1 VFDKSWRCVQG
12 VKGRYTMAYF
22 DFVEDPT
29 SSLGAYLYVTNDW
42 IIDGE
47 SGAVPNDCYNVFHVA
62 TGAGREQW
70 EVRVYGDATV
80 WVAKNGVMMQERHD
94 PVGGA
99 FGGATGF
106 GPSPNV
112 AFNHTIFE
120 LRFPASTGRVKMQL
134 GDPVRTVDGPMNT
147 AAQEAA
153 SMHRS
158 ATGGGGCTEM
168 TMVDEPNNVTIEAK
182 PEMWDPPDPDSNATE
197 SPVQSTCTMPP
208 CDFFDESILITW
220 APSWS
225 PSASPTRSPSMS
237 PTLSRCRNGVKD
249 EGETDV
255 DCGGGC
261 PGTCGFE
268 AGCCVDGD
276 CMGSRAYGRVKVF
289 RLLTVL
295 VVRGQV
301 VRERAAQLR
310 VRVALALR
318 AVRGLDGMD
327 PVLEALR
334 IGHLTEINARNVSFQ
349 ENLGESCVTRIAC

>member
-1 VFDKSWRCVQG
+1 MFDKSWRCVQG

-134 GDPVRTVDGPMNT
+134 GNPVRTVDGPMNT

-158 ATGGGGCTEM
+158 ATGGGGCTGLSVRM
-168 TMVDEPNNVTIEAK
+168 RVTPAK
-182 PEMWDPPDPDSNATE
+182 V
-197 SPVQSTCTMPP
+197 SPRFKPRIPRM
-208 CDFFDESILITW
+208 
-220 APSWS
+220 S
-225 PSASPTRSPSMS
+225 PSITSSSRGRNRFLRLDQRGGLRRRRALRGAGPRSWATRPRWLEAARRRVAGMCGVWCAAICALELGNAARENPRSKHEETRSIDYPR
-237 PTLSRCRNGVKD
+237 T
-249 EGETDV
+249 
-255 DCGGGC
+255 
-261 PGTCGFE
+261 F
-268 AGCCVDGD
+268 
-276 CMGSRAYGRVKVF
+276 GSC
-289 RLLTVL
+289 TV
-295 VVRGQV
+295 
-301 VRERAAQLR
+301 
-310 VRVALALR
+310 
-318 AVRGLDGMD
+318 
-327 PVLEALR
+327 
-334 IGHLTEINARNVSFQ
+334 
-349 ENLGESCVTRIAC
+349 